1 MDSNSV
7 KQNIR
12 KVRKDMGLTQKE
24 MADKLGISRTAYR
37 NLEKGET
44 KVYSNHI
51 SKMAELAGKAE
62 EEVVLGYT
70 PRQADAEQLREIQNY
85 EERLNTLTEYY
96 ETRISDLN
104 EKLKDREK
112 LIESLQNN
120 VKTLQSMVDLLSR
133 QN

>member
-51 SKMAELAGKAE
+51 SRMAELSGKAE

-70 PRQADAEQLREIQNY
+70 PRQADEDTLREIQNY
-85 EERLNTLTEYY
+85 EEKISSLTEYY
-96 ETRISDLN
+96 ESRISDLN

-120 VKTLQSMVDLLSR
+120 VRTLQSMVDLMSR
-133 QN
+133 QS